1 MRVNELRQRICAGLL
16 VATSTMIGCGS
27 VQAEFHVA
35 YSVEPEQIAPKE
47 AQSVEIPDATARQLK
62 VCVDAGAGR
71 WSPPSHALQYN
82 VSANENGKVL
92 TAKLHD
98 ATLHDS
104 TLEAC
109 FSRALLAMHVP
120 EEALRMRV
128 SKPFSGG
135 ENMSYSRS
143 SLGVVQAAAPIALAP
158 IIIPA
163 LGVVIIV
170 AISIEIVRNATSGPD
185 CKQIKQECITFCSET
200 TLPTPDFGWK
210 FQKCKNDCLESQGCP
225 RNS

>member
-1 MRVNELRQRICAGLL
+1 
-16 VATSTMIGCGS
+16 
-27 VQAEFHVA
+27 
-35 YSVEPEQIAPKE
+35 
-47 AQSVEIPDATARQLK
+47 
-62 VCVDAGAGR
+62 
-71 WSPPSHALQYN
+71 
-82 VSANENGKVL
+82 
-92 TAKLHD
+92 
-98 ATLHDS
+98 
-104 TLEAC
+104 
-109 FSRALLAMHVP
+109 
-120 EEALRMRV
+120 
-128 SKPFSGG
+128 
-135 ENMSYSRS
+135 MSYSRS